1 MEIILN
7 RDTERYEV
15 AKAGGWSLA
24 SGERARFVMAYI
36 QSNPDIHSFVPS
48 APGAVNNGDVKV
60 TDRLIACYNNRERGE
75 SFESDLSA
83 VYQQFIAIAQDLGY
97 TGIDKLLDPIEQGL
111 RGGKGYD
118 WIVSRGEA
126 VNGRMLAEI
135 LGWRFIDPTELIRFR
150 KDGLLDERS
159 YQTINSRLRGRDRF
173 VIPGFY
179 GLGADG
185 EVKTFPRDGSDVTG
199 AIIAHGVYASVYRN
213 LTNTDGVLSANP
225 NIVKDPRLIET
236 LTFEE
241 YRELGNGGIKVL
253 HRDTIIPV
261 ASVGIPINV
270 RHSSKP
276 DTAGTMVVPVRPD
289 VEGED
294 IIGIVGKGGMVSF
307 NIHKYGFNDVKG
319 LENRILRIFS
329 ENGISIEQTPTT
341 YDRMSIIL
349 DEEQI
354 KECEGR
360 IMDQIQSRIR
370 PTSLELERDI
380 GFLSIVGQGIRKNR
394 TRVLRTLSEV
404 LDNGSIQHIGDTGPL
419 QSVNCVLFIDS
430 TRVDAAVNAAY
441 NCFIE
446 KRS

>member
-1 MEIILN
+1 MNNL
-7 RDTERYEV
+7 ERYEV

-24 SGERARFVMAYI
+24 DSKRVWSVVSYLH
-36 QSNPDIHSFVPS
+36 SNPDIHFFVNS
-48 APGAVNNGDVKV
+48 APGGDVKV
-60 TDRLIACYNNRERGE
+60 TDRLIACYNNHERGE

-159 YQTINSRLRGRDRF
+159 YRTINSRLRGRDRF

-199 AIIAHGVYASVYRN
+199 AIIAHGVCASVYRN

-261 ASVGIPINV
+261 VSVGIPINV

-276 DTAGTMVVPVRPD
+276 DTAGTMVVPLRPD

-294 IIGIVGKGGMVSF
+294 IIGIAGKGGMVSF
-307 NIHKYGFNDVKG
+307 NIHKYGLNDIEG
-319 LENRILRIFS
+319 IEYRILRIFK
-329 ENGISIEQTPTT
+329 ENGVSIEHTPTT
-341 YDRMSIIL
+341 YDRMSVIL
-349 DEEQI
+349 EEGQVRGYEDRIMEQI
-354 KECEGR
+354 QK
-360 IMDQIQSRIR
+360 RIR
-370 PTSLELERDI
+370 PTSLMLENNI
-380 GFLSIVGQGIRKNR
+380 GFLSIVGQGIRNNR
-394 TRVLRTLSEV
+394 TRVMHDLSRALSEK
-404 LDNGSIQHIGDTGPL
+404 SIQHRGSTEPP
-419 QSVNCVLFIDS
+419 QSVNYVLFLDS
-430 TRVDAAVNAAY
+430 AQVNGAIEAAY
-441 NCFIE
+441 NCFVE